1 MRYEEGMCQ
10 VSSNL
15 GYYIS
20 FGRKNDVLAMLNTS
34 FTNEFEVFISR
45 FRDMRVVKRANI
57 NDISM

>member
-1 MRYEEGMCQ
+1 MPQ

-20 FGRKNDVLAMLNTS
+20 FGRKNNVLAMLNTS

-45 FRDMRVVKRANI
+45 FRDMRVVERANI